1 MSTLYHRTYTLLR
14 QRMETKSLQTIS
26 RESDLPYY
34 WLNKIAIGAT
44 KDPGVRRV
52 QKLYEYLTG
61 KPLELH

>member
-1 MSTLYHRTYTLLR
+1 MSTLYDRTYALLR
-14 QRMETKSLQTIS
+14 ERMATTSLQTIS

-34 WLNKIAIGAT
+34 WLNKISIGAT

-61 KPLELH
+61 KPLELS